1 MSEYQYYEFL
11 AVDRPL
17 NADDQRALRAISSR
31 ARITATGFTN
41 HYEWGNLKA
50 DPTRLLQRYFDLHVY
65 VAIWG
70 SKRLLIRLPG
80 AALALADLD
89 AFQLDE
95 CDLLEV
101 RQTPDGWL
109 IDIDVE
115 ADEEAEWEEFD
126 DGSGWMGALAGLRQ
140 ELLSGDRRLL
150 YLCWL
155 WAVQAGY
162 IHEEALE
169 PLPGIGPLTPSQQ
182 ALAEF
187 MALDPMLVEAA
198 AESGEKAPGGSEVEG
213 FVASL
218 PPQEKDTLLRR
229 LLEGDGS
236 VTAEL
241 QRRLRQHGQAEQ
253 SPRRRVAELKQQA
266 DASHQR
272 HRQAYLAE
280 KARREAEQ
288 VAAQEQQRRERMA
301 QVARLGE
308 RAWQEALSQ
317 IGRRQPQGYEMA
329 AGLLADLRE
338 LAIERGE
345 QTAFEERLDRIVAE
359 HRRKGRFLEQLQRFG
374 LLP

>member
-1 MSEYQYYEFL
+1 M
-11 AVDRPL
+11 

-31 ARITATGFTN
+31 ARISSTSFTN

-70 SKRLLIRLPG
+70 SKRLLIRLPTT
-80 AALALADLD
+80 ALFLTDLD
-89 AFQLDE
+89 AFQLNE

-101 RQTPDGWL
+101 RQTPEGWL
-109 IDIDVE
+109 IDIDAE
-115 ADEEAEWEEFD
+115 ADEESEWDEFD

-140 ELLSGDRRLL
+140 ELLSGDLRLF

-155 WAVQAGY
+155 WAVQLGY
-162 IHEEALE
+162 IREEALE
-169 PLPGIGPLTPSQQ
+169 PLPGIGPLTPSQR

-198 AESGEKAPGGSEVEG
+198 AESGEKAPAGSEIEG

-218 PPQEKDTLLRR
+218 PLQEKDALLRR

-236 VTAEL
+236 VAAEL
-241 QRRLRQHGQAEQ
+241 QRRLRQHGQADQ
-253 SPRRRVAELKQQA
+253 PPRRSVAELKIQA
-266 DASHQR
+266 NASHER

-288 VAAQEQQRRERMA
+288 AAAEAKQRRERLA

-317 IGRRQPQGYEMA
+317 IGRRQPKGYEMA

-345 QTAFEERLDRIVAE
+345 QAAFEERLDRIVAE
-359 HRRKGRFLEQLQRFG
+359 HRRKGRFLEQLQRLG

>member
-1 MSEYQYYEFL
+1 M
-11 AVDRPL
+11 
-17 NADDQRALRAISSR
+17 NADDQQALRAISSR
-31 ARITATGFTN
+31 ARITSTSFTN

-50 DPTRLLQRYFDLHVY
+50 DPSRLLQRYFDLHVY

-70 SKRLLIRLPG
+70 SKRLLIRLPTT
-80 AALALADLD
+80 ALSLTDLD

-101 RQTPDGWL
+101 GETPEGWL
-109 IDIDVE
+109 IDIDAE
-115 ADEEAEWEEFD
+115 GDEEAAWDEFD
-126 DGSGWMGALAGLRQ
+126 DGSGWMGALAGLRH
-140 ELLSGDRRLL
+140 ELLSGDMRLF

-155 WAVQAGY
+155 WAVQLGY
-162 IHEEALE
+162 IHEETLE
-169 PLPGIGPLTPSQQ
+169 PLSGIGPMTPSQQ

-187 MALDPMLVEAA
+187 MALDPMLVEVA
-198 AESGEKAPGGSEVEG
+198 AESSEKAPAGSEVEG
-213 FVASL
+213 FLAHL
-218 PPQEKDTLLRR
+218 PLQEKDALLRR

-241 QRRLRQHGQAEQ
+241 QRRFRQHGQADQ
-253 SPRRRVAELKQQA
+253 PPRRSVAELKVQA
-266 DASHQR
+266 NASHER

-280 KARREAEQ
+280 TARREAEQ
-288 VAAQEQQRRERMA
+288 AAAEEKQRQERVT

-317 IGRRQPQGYEMA
+317 IGRRQPKGYEMA

-338 LAIERGE
+338 LAVERGE
-345 QTAFEERLDRIVAE
+345 QAVFEDRLDRIVAE
-359 HRRKGRFLEQLQRFG
+359 HHRKGRFLEQLQHFG

>member
-17 NADDQRALRAISSR
+17 SSDDQQALRAISSR

-41 HYEWGNLKA
+41 HYEWGDLKA

-65 VAIWG
+65 VAMWG
-70 SKRLLIRLPG
+70 SKRLSIRLPRTSFS
-80 AALALADLD
+80 LKNLD

-101 RQTPDGWL
+101 RQTPEGWL

-115 ADEEAEWEEFD
+115 ADEDTEWEEFD
-126 DGSGWMGALAGLRQ
+126 DGSGWMGALAGLRL
-140 ELLSGDRRLL
+140 ELLAGDLRLL

-162 IHEEALE
+162 IHEETFE

-198 AESGEKAPGGSEVEG
+198 AESGEKAPAGSEVEG

-218 PPQEKDTLLRR
+218 PLQEKDALLRR

-241 QRRLRQHGQAEQ
+241 QRRPRQHGQADQ
-253 SPRRRVAELKQQA
+253 PPRR
-266 DASHQR
+266 S
-272 HRQAYLAE
+272 
-280 KARREAEQ
+280 
-288 VAAQEQQRRERMA
+288 
-301 QVARLGE
+301 
-308 RAWQEALSQ
+308 
-317 IGRRQPQGYEMA
+317 
-329 AGLLADLRE
+329 
-338 LAIERGE
+338 
-345 QTAFEERLDRIVAE
+345 VAE

>member
-17 NADDQRALRAISSR
+17 SADDQQALRAISSR
-31 ARITATGFTN
+31 ARITSTSFTN
-41 HYEWGNLKA
+41 HYEWGDLKA

-70 SKRLLIRLPG
+70 SKRLLIRLPD
-80 AALALADLD
+80 AALNPADFD

-95 CDLLEV
+95 CELLEV
-101 RQTPDGWL
+101 RQTPEGWL

-126 DGSGWMGALAGLRQ
+126 DGSGWMVALAGLRQ
-140 ELLSGDRRLL
+140 ELLSGDLRLF

-155 WAVQAGY
+155 WAVQVGY
-162 IHEEALE
+162 IREEALE

-198 AESGEKAPGGSEVEG
+198 AESGEKAPAGSEVEG

-218 PPQEKDTLLRR
+218 PLQEKDALLRR

-241 QRRLRQHGQAEQ
+241 QRRLRQYGQADQ
-253 SPRRRVAELKQQA
+253 PPRCSVAELKLQA
-266 DASHQR
+266 NASHER
-272 HRQAYLAE
+272 HRQAYLEE

-288 VAAQEQQRRERMA
+288 AAAEEKQRRERMA

-308 RAWQEALSQ
+308 RAWQEAQSQ
-317 IGRRQPQGYEMA
+317 IGRRQPKGYEMA

-359 HRRKGRFLEQLQRFG
+359 HRRKGRFLEQLQRLG

>member
-17 NADDQRALRAISSR
+17 SADDQQALRSISSR
-31 ARITATGFTN
+31 ARITSTSFTN

-50 DPTRLLQRYFDLHVY
+50 DPTQLLLRFFDLHVY
-65 VAIWG
+65 VAMWG
-70 SKRLLIRLPG
+70 SKRVLIRLPD
-80 AALALADLD
+80 AALKPADFD
-89 AFQLDE
+89 AFRLDE
-95 CDLLEV
+95 CELLEV
-101 RQTPDGWL
+101 RQVPEGWL

-115 ADEEAEWEEFD
+115 GDEEAAWNEFD
-126 DGSGWMGALAGLRQ
+126 DGSGWMGALAGLRH
-140 ELLSGDRRLL
+140 ELLSGDLRLF

-162 IHEEALE
+162 IHEETLE
-169 PLPGIGPLTPSQQ
+169 PLPGVGPMTPSQQ
-182 ALAEF
+182 ALTEF

-198 AESGEKAPGGSEVEG
+198 AESGEKAPAGSEVEG
-213 FVASL
+213 FLASL
-218 PPQEKDTLLRR
+218 PLQEKDALLRR
-229 LLEGDGS
+229 LLEGDGG

-241 QRRLRQHGQAEQ
+241 QRRLRQHGQADQ
-253 SPRRRVAELKQQA
+253 PPRRSVAELKRQA
-266 DASHQR
+266 DASHERQ
-272 HRQAYLAE
+272 RQAYLEE

-288 VAAQEQQRRERMA
+288 AAAEEKQRQARVA

-317 IGRRQPQGYEMA
+317 IGRRQPKGYEMA

-345 QTAFEERLDRIVAE
+345 QAAFEERLDRIVAE
-359 HRRKGRFLEQLQRFG
+359 HRRKGRFLEQLQRSG

>member
-1 MSEYQYYEFL
+1 M
-11 AVDRPL
+11 
-17 NADDQRALRAISSR
+17 DDQQALRAISSR

-65 VAIWG
+65 VAMWG
-70 SKRLLIRLPG
+70 YKRLLIRLPRM
-80 AALALADLD
+80 ALSLTDLD

-101 RQTPDGWL
+101 RQTPEGWL

-115 ADEEAEWEEFD
+115 ADEEAAWDEFD
-126 DGSGWMGALAGLRQ
+126 DGSSWMGALAGLRQ
-140 ELLSGDRRLL
+140 ELLAGDLRLF
-150 YLCWL
+150 YLGWL
-155 WAVQAGY
+155 WAVQLGY
-162 IHEEALE
+162 VREEALE

-187 MALDPMLVEAA
+187 MALDPMLVDAA
-198 AESGEKAPGGSEVEG
+198 AESSEKVPAGSEVEG
-213 FVASL
+213 FIASL
-218 PPQEKDTLLRR
+218 PLQEKDALLRR

-241 QRRLRQHGQAEQ
+241 QRRLRQHCQTEQ
-253 SPRRRVAELKQQA
+253 SPRRSVAELKIQA
-266 DASHQR
+266 NASHER
-272 HRQAYLAE
+272 HRQAYLEE
-280 KARREAEQ
+280 KSRREAEQ
-288 VAAQEQQRRERMA
+288 VAAEEKLRQERVA
-301 QVARLGE
+301 QAARLGE
-308 RAWQEALSQ
+308 RAWQEVLSQ
-317 IGRRQPQGYEMA
+317 IGRRQPKGYEMA

-345 QTAFEERLDRIVAE
+345 QAAFEERLNRIVAE
-359 HRRKGRFLEQLQRFG
+359 HRRKERFLEQLQRLG

>member
-17 NADDQRALRAISSR
+17 SVDDQQALREISSR

-41 HYEWGNLKA
+41 HYEWGNLKS
-50 DPTRLLQRYFDLHVY
+50 DPTQLLLRYFDLHVY

-70 SKRLLIRLPG
+70 SKRLLIRLPRT
-80 AALALADLD
+80 ALSLMDLD

-95 CDLLEV
+95 CGLLEV
-101 RQTPDGWL
+101 RQTPEGWL

-115 ADEEAEWEEFD
+115 GDEEAAWDEFD

-140 ELLSGDRRLL
+140 ELLSGDLRLF

-155 WAVQAGY
+155 WAVQVDY
-162 IHEEALE
+162 IREETLE

-198 AESGEKAPGGSEVEG
+198 AESGEKAPAGSEVEG
-213 FVASL
+213 FLASL
-218 PPQEKDTLLRR
+218 SLQEKDALLRR
-229 LLEGDGS
+229 LLEGDGG
-236 VTAEL
+236 VPAEL
-241 QRRLRQHGQAEQ
+241 QRRLRQYGQADQ
-253 SPRRRVAELKQQA
+253 PPRRNVAELKLRA
-266 DASHQR
+266 DASHER
-272 HRQAYLAE
+272 HRQAYLEE

-288 VAAQEQQRRERMA
+288 AAAEEKQRQARVA

-317 IGRRQPQGYEMA
+317 IGRRQPKGYEMA

-338 LAIERGE
+338 LAIERGD
-345 QTAFEERLDRIVAE
+345 QAAFEARLDRIVAE
-359 HRRKGRFLEQLQRFG
+359 HRRKGRFLEQLQRHG